1 MPFWTWGQSSSAHSI
16 HTHFNEEVLSKW
28 VSKYQQQPI
37 FIFKSRTA
45 WICRS
50 QMTCG
55 IRCIWALKITHGLRR
70 HCFMR
75 KSNCFEL
82 QGDLRVWAL
91 LLHDFMVGVWSVI
104 ISNVINTFYM
114 GAGRGGHFVWTCVF
128 YVEEEKTDNYIL
140 VGRRG
145 AVSPVVR
152 SQTFDIYEWWVA
164 FVTAKL
170 PLPQHYNCLV
180 NILAANI
187 DYLANPITEPA
198 IDPLASSPTI
208 GTLSK
213 ETLNS
218 TCTIGSLTA

>member
-1 MPFWTWGQSSSAHSI
+1 MDFTALWG
-16 HTHFNEEVLSKW
+16 
-28 VSKYQQQPI
+28 
-37 FIFKSRTA
+37 
-45 WICRS
+45 
-50 QMTCG
+50 
-55 IRCIWALKITHGLRR
+55 
-70 HCFMR
+70 

-91 LLHDFMVGVWSVI
+91 LLHDFMAGVWSVI
-104 ISNVINTFYM
+104 ISNVINTFYT
-114 GAGRGGHFVWTCVF
+114 GAGGPRRGRGGTLCERVCFVWKRKKQTIT
-128 YVEEEKTDNYIL
+128 YWL
-140 VGRRG
+140 GGG
-145 AVSPVVR
+145 AASPVVR
-152 SQTFDIYEWWVA
+152 SQTFDIYEWRAA

-180 NILAANI
+180 NILAADI

-198 IDPLASSPTI
+198 IDPLASSRTI